1 MHGIPILGEL
11 LIVLTVSLVVVY
23 MFQLVRLPTIVGF
36 LLSGLLVGPE
46 ALGLVSDRQAI
57 ETLAEIG
64 VALLLFTVGLEFSLR
79 DLLRMRLLVFGGG
92 AGQLSLTIGA
102 GALVCG
108 LFGYAVGPAVFMG
121 ALIALSS
128 TAIVLR
134 LLGERAESS
143 AMHGRAMLGIL
154 IFQDLAVVPLILLVP
169 LLSGK
174 MNSWLDVAKPLGL
187 AALVVVGML
196 LVATWAVPAVL
207 RRIVRVRSRELF
219 TLSTLAI
226 ALGAA
231 YLTYQAGLSLALGA
245 FMAGMVVSESEYAH
259 QMLSEIAPMRDAFN
273 SMFFVSIGMLMSPGV
288 VVQEPLL
295 VLALVLGTLLL
306 KASLAGA
313 VAIACGLGLRVSLLV
328 GLGLA
333 QVGEFSFVL
342 AHQGQELLGEREEK
356 LFLAVSVTTMILT
369 PALLPLGHWL
379 AGILVRRAILSGVP
393 QPSETGEVVGGHG
406 PHLPTRDHVI
416 VIGYG
421 VNGRSVVR
429 VLGDLSVPFSVGEL
443 NLNTVEHERAKGVPI
458 AYGDATRRQVLEH
471 MHVGRARAV
480 VVSAGDAA
488 ACRQVVSVTRAAAPQ
503 AAILARAHLL
513 AEVEPLYA
521 LGATEVVAEEE
532 VTAVELAGL
541 VMATYGVTS
550 HAIERT
556 KALLR
561 EEQHQV
567 AQERR
572 PVRRV
577 TQRFQRLPRPRPLAQ
592 LLAAVDVEEVAIAA
606 GTWGVGKTLTDL
618 RLRAET
624 GVSILVV
631 LRELETI
638 PNPPPDLLV
647 RAGDELVL
655 CGSPEQIEAARRYL
669 ERGEEGQPDSLAE
682 GGPAAEPGPEP
693 GPAPTPDPGP
703 DPGHEP
709 PAA

>member
-1 MHGIPILGEL
+1 MGPPEATPVHGIPILGEL
-11 LIVLTVSLVVVY
+11 MIVLTVSLVVVY
-23 MFQLVRLPTIVGF
+23 AFQLVRLPTIVGF
-36 LLSGLLVGPE
+36 LLSGMLVGPE
-46 ALGLVSDRQAI
+46 ALALVSDRASI

-92 AGQLSLTIGA
+92 AGQLLLTIGA
-102 GALVCG
+102 AALLFSLLG
-108 LFGYAVGPAVFMG
+108 LGLGPAVFVG

-143 AMHGRAMLGIL
+143 APQGRAMLGIL

-169 LLSGK
+169 LLSGQLR
-174 MNSWLDVAKPLGL
+174 SWVDLARPLGL

-207 RRIVRVRSRELF
+207 RQIVRVRSRELF

-231 YLTYQAGLSLALGA
+231 YLTSQAGLSLALGA

-273 SMFFVSIGMLMSPGV
+273 SLFFVSIGMLMSPGV

-295 VLALVLGTLLL
+295 VLLLVLGTILL
-306 KASLAGA
+306 KAVVAGA
-313 VAIACGLGLRVSLLV
+313 VALGCGLGARVSILV

-342 AHQGQELLGEREEK
+342 AHQGEALLSEREQK
-356 LFLAVSVTTMILT
+356 LFLAVSVTTMLLT
-369 PALLPLGHWL
+369 PALLPLAHRL
-379 AGILVRRAILSGVP
+379 ADWLVRRAARDGGGPRPDEVP
-393 QPSETGEVVGGHG
+393 EHAGHG
-406 PHLPTRDHVI
+406 PRLPIRDHVI

-421 VNGRSVVR
+421 VNGRNVTR
-429 VLGDLSVPFSVGEL
+429 VLGDLHVPFAVLEL
-443 NLNTVEHERAKGVPI
+443 NLITVEQERAKGVPI
-458 AYGDATRRQVLEH
+458 VYGDATRRLVLEH
-471 MHVGRARAV
+471 LHVSKARAV
-480 VVSAGDAA
+480 VISAGDAA
-488 ACRQVVSVTRAAAPQ
+488 SCRQVVSVVRAAAPQ
-503 AAILARAHLL
+503 AAILVRAGLM
-513 AEVEPLYA
+513 AEVQPLYA
-521 LGATEVVAEEE
+521 LGATEVVAAEQ
-532 VTAVELAGL
+532 VTSVELAGL

-561 EEQHQV
+561 EEQQ
-567 AQERR
+567 ATLQQQR
-572 PVRRV
+572 PTLRRV
-577 TQRFQRLPRPRPLAQ
+577 TQRFQRIPRPRALTQ
-592 LLAAVDVEEVAIAA
+592 LLAAVDVEEVSVTPGSFGA
-606 GTWGVGKTLTDL
+606 GKTLKAL
-618 RLRAET
+618 SLRART

-638 PNPPPDLLV
+638 PNPDADLLV

-655 CGSPEQIEAARRYL
+655 CGSAEQIEAARRWL
-669 ERGEEGQPDSLAE
+669 EHGDAPPPD
-682 GGPAAEPGPEP
+682 AAEELPAPLPAEPPGPQ
-693 GPAPTPDPGP
+693 
-703 DPGHEP
+703 
-709 PAA
+709 AA